1 MNVKGIGLVVLG
13 VASLIVFTS
22 SDVFAQGRKGRG
34 GGPGNYSV
42 AAEITLKGTVD
53 DVKPGPGQ
61 GTHVMLK
68 TDDSAFELALGPSWS
83 PNREEVRAR
92 KRRTRIDVTG
102 AKSKVDGRDVLLVRE
117 IKKGSETMTFRDAKG
132 FPLWAGRGR
141 R

>member
-68 TDDSAFELALGPSWS
+68 TDDSAFELALGPSWYQT
-83 PNREEVRAR
+83 EKKYELAR
-92 KRRTRIDVTG
+92 GDQIDVTG